1 MKYLLDTNI
10 CIYTINKKNEAL
22 MNKLSEI
29 QISDM
34 MISSLTVAELY
45 YGVEKSIKKNENLSS
60 LNYFLLPFDII
71 NFDSS
76 DAMVYGRIRNELRKA
91 GTPIGSNDLLIAS
104 QAISRDLI
112 LVSNNEKEFQ
122 RVPNIKLE
130 SWT

>member
-1 MKYLLDTNI
+1 MYLLDTNI

>member
-1 MKYLLDTNI
+1 
-10 CIYTINKKNEAL
+10 